1 MTHGSAGLEEQP
13 MMEGKSKLDRKRSL
27 ANIVVQHLMS
37 LGHTASVV
45 EGRTNSCGHKDKI
58 LVDSSI
64 GFVHLTASNNLE
76 PGGSIL
82 SSDIEEGSQQFLA
95 DKSFVAYG
103 WNTKDR
109 RTIVMVVPIAAV
121 LGNKSM
127 TKDQIR
133 SASIREYSLVLRQS
147 G

>member
-1 MTHGSAGLEEQP
+1 MI
-13 MMEGKSKLDRKRSL
+13 EGKSKLDRKKCL
-27 ANIVVQHLMS
+27 AEIVAQHLVS

-45 EGRTNSCGHKDKI
+45 EGRINSAGHRDQV
-58 LVDSSI
+58 LVESSI
-64 GFVHLTASNNLE
+64 GLVHLTASNNTE

-82 SSDIEEGSQQFLA
+82 SSDIENASQQFLA

-109 RTIVMVVPIAAV
+109 RTMVMVVPIAAV

-133 SASIREYSLVLRQS
+133 LASVRELSKVLGPQA
-147 G
+147 